1 MSSVAET
8 SVAIIDRSGRRQGR
22 IRIALLPGWTSANL
36 PPLVEVDGSGQEPL
50 ESIQLLEDW
59 EYYYQI
65 EGLPGVKNF
74 KTDRAEIFLPDSE
87 GSEHGRLR
95 PGSRAGL
102 LSVVIKGDSVE
113 LGTASMEIRSRKLDY
128 LSHYRWMLRDLAK
141 AAGNVVMERFAAVQQ
156 RFNPNESL
164 EPQTAYE
171 RFALVQGL
179 LLSPF
184 FRAAFQEI
192 LASPHRGWRTE
203 MELRSP
209 GLGIPAN
216 SVVVRE
222 LLKNGSRIGWSAS
235 TVPGLTTIPRVVEV
249 GQVTVTLDTVPNQC
263 LKFALT
269 EWIGLVSSLAAAIEK
284 LSPGPTLERA
294 RKETSRVLETL
305 TVMLAEPIF
314 RTVSDLDHFPSE
326 NQVLQRREGYRD
338 FFQLYAMVNA
348 AAQLI
353 WSRNDRLFT
362 AGQRDVSTLYEYWA
376 FLQLL
381 ESLRSLCWSFDV
393 ASLIR
398 PSQGMADVTLA
409 QGNEIRL
416 SGMATRLDRSIN
428 VELFFN
434 RGFSKG
440 SGGSWTRPMRPDCS
454 VRLTSATERSNSDDE
469 VWVHFDAKYRI
480 DHLQQIFGPPT
491 PDDEGTSEQKAAE
504 SAGAKRDDLLKMHA
518 YRDAIQRSAGAY
530 VLYPGASEHES
541 EKFRQYHEI
550 LPGLGAFALRPGE
563 FDSSEGRAVLDH
575 FLDDILTH
583 FASVLSQDRRA
594 RYWERESFSESTRVN
609 HGSGWAPDTVKPA
622 ADTKVLLGYV
632 RSQRQLEWI
641 IAQRRY
647 NLRVGDRRGNVGLTG
662 PEIGSQAVL
671 LYGPTVKQ
679 PTMYLVD
686 GQPEIWTSRQMIGTG
701 YPEPGGDLYLC
712 LPLAEASLRVPQ
724 KLLTLDGIARVR
736 FHEAPK
742 AVSGAP
748 VVTSWL
754 QLAR

>member
-1 MSSVAET
+1 MASVADA
-8 SVAIIDRSGRRQGR
+8 SVAIIDENGKQQGR
-22 IRIALLPGWTSANL
+22 IRVALLPGWTSADP
-36 PPLVEVDGSGQEPL
+36 PPLIEVDSSAQEPL
-50 ESIQLLEDW
+50 ERIQLLEDW
-59 EYYYQI
+59 EYYYEI
-65 EGLPGVKNF
+65 EAIPGAKNF
-74 KTDRAEIFLPDSE
+74 KTDRAEIFFPDSE

-102 LSVVIKGDSVE
+102 LSVAIKSDGLQ

-141 AAGNVVMERFAAVQQ
+141 AAGNIVMERFAAVQQ

-179 LLSPF
+179 LLSPLF
-184 FRAAFQEI
+184 QAAFQEI
-192 LASPHRGWRTE
+192 LASPHRGWRKE

-216 SVVVRE
+216 SVAVHE
-222 LLKNGSRIGWSAS
+222 LLKTGPRVGWPAS
-235 TVPGLTTIPRVVEV
+235 TVPGLTTVPRVVEV
-249 GQVTVTLDTVPNQC
+249 GQVEVTLDTIPNQF

-269 EWIGLVSSLAAAIEK
+269 EWIGLISSLAAAIER

-294 RKETSRVLETL
+294 RKETSRVLEAL
-305 TVMLAEPIF
+305 TAMLAEPIF

-381 ESLRSLCWSFDV
+381 ESLRSLCWSFDI
-393 ASLIR
+393 SPLIR

-416 SGMATRLDRSIN
+416 SGMSTRLDRSIN

-440 SGGSWTRPMRPDCS
+440 PGGSWTRPMRPDCS
-454 VRLTSATERSNSDDE
+454 VRLTAGTEGPSSGDE

-480 DHLQQIFGPPT
+480 DHLEQIFGPAT
-491 PDDEGTSEQKAAE
+491 ADEEAPSERMPAE
-504 SAGAKRDDLLKMHA
+504 STAAKRDDLLKMHA

-530 VLYPGASEHES
+530 VLYPGASERES
-541 EKFRQYHEI
+541 EKFKQYHEI

-563 FDSSEGRAVLDH
+563 FERPEGSAVLER
-575 FLDDILTH
+575 FLDDVLTH

-594 RYWERESFSESTRVN
+594 RYWERESFSESTLVDR
-609 HGSGWAPDTVKPA
+609 GSGWAPDAVKPA
-622 ADTKVLLGYV
+622 ADTKILLGYV

-647 NLRVGDRRGNVGLTG
+647 NLRAGDRPGSVGLTG

-686 GQPEIWTSRQMIGTG
+686 GQPEIWTSKRMIESG
-701 YPEPGGDLYLC
+701 YPEPRGQMYMC
-712 LPLAEASLRVPQ
+712 LPLAEASLALPQ
-724 KLLTLDGIARVR
+724 RLTSDWIASLGAR
-736 FHEAPK
+736 EAPR
-742 AVSGAP
+742 ASRGAP